1 MVNKNIFKSV
11 PSNGIGVKE
20 ADTTNA
26 AGGKAYAMSAKNAL
40 AQLACTGTFNNT
52 FYATADS
59 QLAEVKKLV
68 SQVDPEFL
76 AKLAIYSRES
86 AFMKD
91 MPAYLTASLIG
102 NPELFSKT
110 FQKVADNIKMVR
122 NIVQIVR
129 SGEVGRKSLGT
140 RPKREIQNKLA
151 SYSDVALF
159 KSSVG
164 NSPSLADVI
173 KLTHPRPATEERAAL
188 LAYLID
194 KKHDESKLPTLV
206 KEYELFKKTMEG
218 HVPNVPFEM
227 LTALPL
233 TKDHWKQVAKNATWT
248 QTRMNLNTFARHD
261 VFEDISIIDLLA
273 SRLSNPEEVKKAKV
287 FPYQLM
293 TAFLNMDESI
303 PSRIQ
308 NALQEAMEIATDN
321 VPTFDCD
328 HVVVTNDVSGSMSS
342 PITGNRGTA
351 TSKVSCREVAALIAS
366 TVARRNHNAVIM
378 PFAERLYKV
387 PINVRDSIMTNAKKL
402 ALNGGGTNCA
412 LPLEELVL
420 KKAKVD
426 LVIMISDNES
436 WMGSSYRGTATMTAF
451 RKLQKINPKVKLVTI
466 DLTPNS
472 TSQVSPD
479 KSILQIGGFSD
490 KVFEVIQSFV
500 QAKSVEDGW
509 VKTIEDINIT

>member
-1 MVNKNIFKSV
+1 MVNKNIFNSTSGSSV
-11 PSNGIGVKE
+11 VQATNTV
-20 ADTTNA
+20 NA
-26 AGGKAYAMSAKNAL
+26 AGGKAYAMSAKHAL

-59 QLAEVKKLV
+59 QLTEIKKLV
-68 SQVDPEFL
+68 SQVDPEFV
-76 AKLAIYSRES
+76 AKLAVYSRES

-102 NPELFSKT
+102 NPVLFSKT
-110 FQKVADNIKMVR
+110 FQKVADNVKMIR
-122 NIVQIVR
+122 NIVQIIR

-159 KSSVG
+159 RSSIG
-164 NSPSLADVI
+164 NTPSLADVI

-194 KKHDESKLPTLV
+194 KKHDESKLPSVV
-206 KEYELFKKTMEG
+206 KDYELFKMTMEG
-218 HVPNVPFEM
+218 PVPNVPFEM

-233 TKDHWKQVAKNATWT
+233 TRDHWKQVAKNATWT
-248 QTRMNLNTFARHD
+248 QIRMNLNTFSRHG
-261 VFEDISIIDLLA
+261 VFEDHNLVKLLA
-273 SRLSNPEEVKKAKV
+273 DKLSNPEEIKKAKV

-293 TAFLNMDESI
+293 TAFLNMESDI
-303 PSRIQ
+303 PAELK
-308 NALQEAMEIATDN
+308 NALQDAMEIATEN

-328 HVVVTNDVSGSMSS
+328 HIVVTNDVSGSMSS

-366 TVARRNHNAVIM
+366 TIARRNNNAVIM

-420 KKAKVD
+420 KNAKVD
-426 LVIMISDNES
+426 LVIMVSDNES
-436 WMGSSYRGTATMTAF
+436 WMGSSYRGTSTMTAF
-451 RKLQKINPKVKLVTI
+451 RKLQKINPNVKMVTI
-466 DLTPNS
+466 DLIPNS

-500 QAKSVEDGW
+500 QTKSVEDGW
-509 VKTIEDINIT
+509 VKTIESVNLT